1 MKKHCQSCGMPLE
14 QDPHHGGTEK
24 DGTHSMEY
32 CSHCY
37 ENGEFIDKDCT
48 IEKMQEIVAELTQ
61 KM

>member
-1 MKKHCQSCGMPLE
+1 MPLE

-24 DGTHSMEY
+24 DGTHSMKY
-32 CSHCY
+32 CSLCY
-37 ENGEFIDKDCT
+37 ENEDFIDKDCT